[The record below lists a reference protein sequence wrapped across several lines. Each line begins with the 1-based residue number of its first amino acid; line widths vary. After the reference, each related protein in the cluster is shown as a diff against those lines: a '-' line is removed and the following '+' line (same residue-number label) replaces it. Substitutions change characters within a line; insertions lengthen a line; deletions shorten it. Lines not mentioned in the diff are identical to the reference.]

1 MQRPDVD
8 RTVDP
13 AEVARYRALADMWWR
28 EDGKLWPLHT
38 LNRVRK
44 DWIRER
50 LCDVLG
56 RSADAP
62 DPLRG
67 LDVLDIGCG
76 GGLLSEAIAGLGA
89 RVTGIDVVSDS
100 ITVARRHAEDG
111 GLQIDYRLMT
121 AEHLLASGQQFDVV
135 LNMEVV
141 EHVADLDAFMQAAN
155 RLVRPGGHMVLATI
169 NRTALSWLVAI
180 IGAEY
185 ILRLLP
191 RGTHQWRR
199 FPTPREI
206 TDLLAGDG
214 LRVIAETGVRVNPFQ
229 RRMWL
234 CRSLA
239 INYMLLA
246 QRGDDEQPH
255 TH

>member
-1 MQRPDVD
+1 MQRQEVD

-44 DWIRER
+44 DWIREQ
-50 LCDVLG
+50 LCGVLG
-56 RSADAP
+56 RPEEAP
-62 DPLRG
+62 DPLHG
-67 LDVLDIGCG
+67 LDILDVGCG

-89 RVTGIDVVSDS
+89 RVIGIDVVSDS

-121 AEHLLASGQQFDVV
+121 AEQLLASGQQFDVV

-180 IGAEY
+180 VGAEY
-185 ILRLLP
+185 ILNLLP

-199 FPTPREI
+199 FPTPTEI

-246 QRGDDEQPH
+246 QRGDDEQPDEP
-255 TH
+255 